1 MSELCPLWLAT
12 TIHGVTK
19 TRRSLDLAKTTQQI
33 GNLDTDRL
41 SNPRFRGSREN
52 SLSQSHSFECSGN
65 SRAQFASA
73 P

>member
-52 SLSQSHSFECSGN
+52 SLLV
-65 SRAQFASA
+65 
-73 P
+73 